1 MYKTHFFTRTL
12 SHSLLLLIAALLA
25 ACNTSKPMQQLDFG
39 APIMEV
45 KDVTPGPTRTLNI
58 VLAHIEVPAN
68 LDGNA
73 MLYRL
78 AYDNAQALQAYANS
92 NWSVP
97 PAQLLAQQLKH
108 MGASRGVNIVNQQDG
123 VKNLPQLRL
132 ELIEFSQIFSSA
144 EQSQA
149 TVIFR
154 ASLVKQH
161 HLIAQRLFNG
171 KAAAG
176 ANAQSGARAMHIA
189 SQDALQQ
196 LIAWI
201 NASDFSDR

>member
-1 MYKTHFFTRTL
+1 MHTTHFFGRT
-12 SHSLLLLIAALLA
+12 SMRIVFLLTATLLA
-25 ACNTSKPMQQLDFG
+25 SCSSSKPMQQLDFG
-39 APIMEV
+39 APAM
-45 KDVTPGPTRTLNI
+45 DVTPGPTRTLNI

-97 PAQLLAQQLKH
+97 PAQLLAQQLKR
-108 MGASRGVNIVNQQDG
+108 MGEGRGINIVNQQDG

-132 ELIEFSQIFSSA
+132 ELIEFSQVFSSA

-154 ASLVKQH
+154 ASLVNKNN
-161 HLIAQRLFNG
+161 LIAQRLFSG
-171 KAAAG
+171 KAPAG
-176 ANAQSGARAMHIA
+176 ANAQSGARAMYIA
-189 SQDALQQ
+189 TQDALQQ
-196 LIAWI
+196 LIVWI

>member
-1 MYKTHFFTRTL
+1 MYKPNFFARKFVQ
-12 SHSLLLLIAALLA
+12 SLLLVTTALLA
-25 ACNTSKPMQQLDFG
+25 SCSSSRPMQQLDFG
-39 APIMEV
+39 TPAM
-45 KDVTPGPTRTLNI
+45 DVTPGPTRTLNI
-58 VLAHIEVPAN
+58 VLANIEVPAN

-92 NWSVP
+92 NWSMP
-97 PAQLLAQQLKH
+97 PAQLLAQRLKY
-108 MGASRGVNIVNQQDG
+108 MGESRGVNIVNQQDG

-132 ELIEFSQIFSSA
+132 ELIEFSQVFSSA

-154 ASLVKQH
+154 ASLVNKNN
-161 HLIAQRLFNG
+161 LIAQRLFSG

-176 ANAQSGARAMHIA
+176 ANAQSGARAMLIA

-196 LIAWI
+196 LIVWI

>member
-1 MYKTHFFTRTL
+1 MQTRHFFPRTCGKIVL
-12 SHSLLLLIAALLA
+12 LLAPLLLIA
-25 ACNTSKPMQQLDFG
+25 CNSSKPMQQLDFG
-39 APIMEV
+39 APMTS
-45 KDVTPGPTRTLNI
+45 VTAGPTRSLHI
-58 VLAHIEVPAN
+58 VLATIEVPAN

-78 AYDNAQALQAYANS
+78 AYDNPQALQPYANS
-92 NWSVP
+92 NWSMP
-97 PAQLLAQQLKH
+97 PAQLLAQQLKL
-108 MGASRGVNIVNQQDG
+108 MGESRGVNIVNQQDG

-149 TVIFR
+149 TLIFR
-154 ASLVKQH
+154 ASLVNKN
-161 HLIAQRLFNG
+161 HLIAQRLFSG
-171 KAAAG
+171 KAPAG
-176 ANAQSGARAMHIA
+176 ANAQSGAHAMHLA